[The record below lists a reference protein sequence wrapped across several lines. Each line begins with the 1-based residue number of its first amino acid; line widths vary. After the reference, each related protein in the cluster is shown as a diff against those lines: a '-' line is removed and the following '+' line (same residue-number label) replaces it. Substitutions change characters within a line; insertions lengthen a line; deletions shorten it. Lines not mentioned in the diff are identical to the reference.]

1 MVGLIVVLAM
11 LVLLVIVFVAIYN
24 NLVTLRNTY
33 KNAFAQID
41 VQLKR
46 RYDLIPTLVE
56 NAKGYL
62 QHESRTLVEVIAA
75 RNQAF
80 SAAKAAAES
89 PGDPKAM
96 ASLAQAEG
104 LLGGALARLLA
115 VVEQYPELKAN
126 EIISQLKEE
135 LVATENKIAFARQF
149 FNDCVLNYKNAREKF
164 PGNIVANM
172 FGFQDAAFL
181 EATESE
187 EERKVP
193 KVKF

>member
-1 MVGLIVVLAM
+1 MVTLIVILA
-11 LVLLVIVFVAIYN
+11 LVVLLVIVFVAIYN

-33 KNAFAQID
+33 KNAYAQID

-46 RYDLIPTLVE
+46 RYDLIPNLVE
-56 NAKGYL
+56 TAKGYL
-62 QHESRTLVEVIAA
+62 QHERQTLEAVIAA

-80 SAAKAAAES
+80 TAAKAAAEN
-89 PGDPKAM
+89 PGDPKTM

-104 LLGGALARLLA
+104 VLGGALGRLLA
-115 VVEQYPELKAN
+115 VVEQYPNLKAN
-126 EIISQLKEE
+126 ETMSQLMEE
-135 LVATENKIAFARQF
+135 LTATENKIAFARQF
-149 FNDCVLNYKNAREKF
+149 FNDAVLNYKNARERF
-164 PGNIVANM
+164 PNNLIANM

-187 EERKVP
+187 EERKAP